1 MLRAIILII
10 AIGAGGL
17 AGWLVLS
24 SRSREAAV
32 APAAPIVKT
41 TVEIL
46 VASGDLVQGQPLE
59 EKSMR
64 WQSWPKE
71 LRQPRIHQPRSQA

>member
-24 SRSREAAV
+24 SRSREAASR
-32 APAAPIVKT
+32 P
-41 TVEIL
+41 
-46 VASGDLVQGQPLE
+46 
-59 EKSMR
+59 
-64 WQSWPKE
+64 
-71 LRQPRIHQPRSQA
+71 PRRL